1 MQKNILF
8 GFGGLVIGLIIGFF
22 AANNINRNAVVSQNP
37 TTPNSQFP
45 QTQSVSVKE
54 SNGAMMPDVAQTL
67 EKAKKEPENFDAQMT
82 AGDMYAQIQRA
93 DKAAEFYGNA
103 EALKPNDYEKIVRL
117 GNAFFDIRQ
126 YEKAEKFYLQ
136 ALEKKS
142 DDVNV
147 RTDLG
152 ITFIQRQMP
161 DYDRAIKEFNESLK
175 INPNHEPTLYNMAIA
190 YSKKGDNE
198 NAQKYLSQLEKTNP
212 NSELVSK
219 LKQNLQSK

>member
-8 GFGGLVIGLIIGFF
+8 GFGGLIIGLIIGFF
-22 AANNINRNAVVSQNP
+22 AANNINRNVVSTQNQ
-37 TTPNSQFP
+37 TPNSPFP
-45 QTQSVSVKE
+45 QTQNVSVKE
-54 SNGAMMPDVAQTL
+54 SNGAMMPDVTATL
-67 EKAKKEPENFDAQMT
+67 EKAKKEPENFDAQMA

-93 DKAAEFYGNA
+93 DKAAEFYENA
-103 EALKPNDYEKIVRL
+103 AVLKPTDYEKIVRL

-126 YEKAEKFYLQ
+126 FEKAEKYYLQ

-152 ITFIQRQMP
+152 VTFIQRQTP
-161 DYDRAIKEFNESLK
+161 DYDRAVKEFNESLK

-198 NAQKYLSQLEKTNP
+198 NAQKYLIQLEKVSP
-212 NSELVSK
+212 NSELVPR
-219 LKQNLQSK
+219 LKQNLQAK